1 MQICKMKYN
10 QYLKID
16 MQRAFGTWKMG
27 IASMGICIALLY
39 NCDGSSDV
47 LYWLRDFSGNAL
59 LIMAAL
65 IFAIYP
71 YGAIFCEDMEY
82 GYDRQMVLRGS
93 TIAYSISKIITVFLS
108 AVFAM
113 FSGFVLAILFLI
125 ARYGLPDAETVQDA
139 MENCLSL
146 YSPLLLDRHFILF
159 AFCIDLHLS
168 FLAGILAVLGL
179 MCSLFVKN
187 RMLVYILPV
196 AFLYIEDILI
206 QRMLGWEQGSLFSL
220 NCMGITTLG
229 SSLETHTWQLY
240 YFEIFLLLLFLGAVI
255 CLKYRKKVA

>member
-1 MQICKMKYN
+1 MKGIR
-10 QYLKID
+10 YLNID
-16 MQRAFGTWKMG
+16 MQRAFGTWKIG
-27 IASMGICIALLY
+27 IASMGVCISLLY
-39 NCDGSSDV
+39 SSSGASDV
-47 LYWLRDFSGNAL
+47 LQWVNNIAQNAV

-65 IFAIYP
+65 IFAIYS
-71 YGAIFCEDMEY
+71 YAGTFCEDMEY
-82 GYDRQMVLRGS
+82 CYDRQLILRGS
-93 TIAYSISKIITVFLS
+93 TIAYSLSKIIAVFLS
-108 AVFAM
+108 AVFTM
-113 FSGFVLAILFLI
+113 FSGFLLATLFLVV
-125 ARYGLPDAETVQDA
+125 RYGLPDAETVQSI
-139 MENCLSL
+139 MENCKSL
-146 YSPLLLDRHFILF
+146 YSPLLLDKHFILF
-159 AFCIDLHLS
+159 TFCIDLHLS
-168 FLAGILAVLGL
+168 FLAGILALIGL

-240 YFEIFLLLLFLGAVI
+240 YFEIFLLLLFLGAII